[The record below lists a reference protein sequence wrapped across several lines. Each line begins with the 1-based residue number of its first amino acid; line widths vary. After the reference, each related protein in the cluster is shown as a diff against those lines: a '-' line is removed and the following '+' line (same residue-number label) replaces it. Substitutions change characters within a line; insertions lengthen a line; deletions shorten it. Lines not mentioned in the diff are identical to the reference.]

1 MKSMPAQTFDA
12 SDSRIGNRP
21 TLIPLGQHRSRQ
33 ASALGIPLGIRQVAE
48 LIGCSIWTVR
58 QTLIPRGLPC
68 LRFSPNGRIMFYT
81 EQVITWITTEQT
93 KISTTAVNP
102 RTLRR

>member
-1 MKSMPAQTFDA
+1 MKSMPAQTLDA
-12 SDSRIGNRP
+12 NDPRIGNRP
-21 TLIPLGQHRSRQ
+21 TFVPLGRHRSRH

-68 LRFSPNGRIMFYT
+68 LRFSPNVQIMFYT
-81 EQVITWITTEQT
+81 EHVITWITTEQT
-93 KISTTAVNP
+93 KISATAVNP
-102 RTLRR
+102 GILRR